1 MTVVNDSSWW
11 ILTAILLSLSLLQ
24 GVFCPYSSAEIKEA
38 SKRITLCIAISIGI
52 VIGHYL

>member
-1 MTVVNDSSWW
+1 MIVVNDSSWW
-11 ILTAILLSLSLLQ
+11 ILIAILLSLSLLQ

>member
-1 MTVVNDSSWW
+1 MIAANENLWW
-11 ILTAILLSLSLLQ
+11 VLIATLLSLSFIK